1 MHKAESEAPIQRAA
15 ILPWRDRAWPI
26 GPDERRS
33 RIEHARALAL
43 LAGVDALLVTAR
55 DSLRYFTGID
65 AVALAADCGCRC
77 GCGTAPLALLV
88 PVRGDVWISTE
99 RTHAALAAAGLMLPI
114 EARGFHGA
122 AAMAAAL
129 ADALPRGATLAI
141 DGAADIGLSRALA
154 AHGLVV
160 TDGTPCVTTCRWA
173 KSPAEI
179 ALIGQ
184 AAAMAL
190 AVQRHAARALQPGI
204 DAAEVERFI
213 VAAHRTIGADGPGQ
227 ASVAFAPRPAGTAT
241 AGASHRILDERALV
255 RITSVCA
262 VDGYHGCVTRTFCF
276 GDPVA
281 ADLDRFAAVRT
292 AQTDFAAIAP
302 RPHAVARTERRIGL
316 GLGPALPCGTIGMP
330 MEVSGACYAVA
341 ASVTD
346 DDGFTIAVED
356 CFHTTETGPA
366 AFTRPQPALDRPFD

>member
-1 MHKAESEAPIQRAA
+1 MHTGESERPIQRAA

-43 LAGVDALLVTAR
+43 LAGLDALLVTAR

-77 GCGTAPLALLV
+77 GCGTAPLALLL
-88 PVRGDVWISTE
+88 PVRGDVWISSA
-99 RTHAALAAAGLMLPI
+99 RTADALTAAGLMLPI

-122 AAMAAAL
+122 SAMAAAL
-129 ADALPRGATLAI
+129 ADVLPRGATLAI
-141 DGAADIGLSRALA
+141 DGVADIALSRALA
-154 AHGLVV
+154 AQGLVLA
-160 TDGTPCVTTCRWA
+160 DGTPCVTTCRWA

-190 AVQRHAARALQPGI
+190 AVQHHAARALRPGV

-213 VAAHRTIGADGPGQ
+213 VAAHRAIGADGPGQ
-227 ASVAFAPRPAGTAT
+227 ASVAFADRGAGTTMAD
-241 AGASHRILDERALV
+241 ASHRILGERALV
-255 RITSVCA
+255 RIASACA
-262 VDGYHGCVTRTFCF
+262 VDGYHGAVTRTFCF

-281 ADLDRFAAVRT
+281 DDLDRFAAVRA
-292 AQTDFAAIAP
+292 AQTDFAAPARQP
-302 RPHAVARTERRIGL
+302 GTVVRTERRIGL

-341 ASVTD
+341 ASIAD